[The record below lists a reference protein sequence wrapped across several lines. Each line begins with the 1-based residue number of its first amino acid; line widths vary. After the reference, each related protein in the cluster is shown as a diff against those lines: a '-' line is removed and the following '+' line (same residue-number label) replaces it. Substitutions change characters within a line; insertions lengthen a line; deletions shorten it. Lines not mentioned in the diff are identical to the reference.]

1 MKAIFMHH
9 KEITR
14 KLIITHYQTYPKL
27 QIQDI
32 FKYLH
37 QSTFGC
43 EHMVSSFENAKKRI
57 IDEYQNI
64 SSEGIFN
71 IEPLDGLYSRVPLS
85 YLYNGLS
92 IDIFSKLFFLSSKS
106 NNGTIEDLILKLQ
119 ITRELIIEK
128 ILPFSLDD
136 FNHLVEEWASKGYPA
151 IHHSDIFRNEYK
163 PAYRVISNNYIRFL
177 PFLCEVDKRLSNNPL
192 KIAIEGGSASG
203 KTTLSKLLTQ
213 VYDCTIFHMDD
224 YFLRPEQRTPER
236 FSQTG
241 GNVDRERFLEEIL
254 YPLSR
259 NEVINYRK
267 FDCSLMEVGESI
279 SIVPKKLVIIEGV
292 YSMHPDLRDYYD
304 FSVFLDISPDLQKE
318 RILHRNPGALAQRFF
333 DQWIPMEKK
342 YFSEMNIPDICDIK
356 IQIS

>member
-1 MKAIFMHH
+1 MHN
-9 KEITR
+9 KESTR
-14 KLIITHYQTYPKL
+14 ELIITHYHTYPKL

-43 EHMVSSFENAKKRI
+43 EHMISSLENAKERI
-57 IDEYQNI
+57 TDEYPNI
-64 SSEGIFN
+64 SSKDICN

-85 YLYNGLS
+85 YLNNGLS
-92 IDIFSKLFFLSSKS
+92 IDTFSKLFFLTSKS
-106 NNGTIEDLILKLQ
+106 NNGTTELLNQKLQ
-119 ITRELIIEK
+119 IIGELIIEK
-128 ILPFSLDD
+128 ILPFSLDE

-151 IHHSDIFRNEYK
+151 IHHSDIFRKEYK
-163 PAYRVISNNYIRFL
+163 PAYRVISNDYIRFL
-177 PFLCEVDKRLSNNPL
+177 PFLSEIDKRFNNNPL

-203 KTTLSKLLTQ
+203 KTSLSKLLTE

-236 FSQTG
+236 LSQTG